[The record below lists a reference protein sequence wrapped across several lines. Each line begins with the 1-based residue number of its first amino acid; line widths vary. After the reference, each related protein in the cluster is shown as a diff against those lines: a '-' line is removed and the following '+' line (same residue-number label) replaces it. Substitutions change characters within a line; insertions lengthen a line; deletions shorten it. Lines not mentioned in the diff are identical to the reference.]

1 MDTTPTTGTSET
13 NETPEKPTSSVEP
26 IVQLKHVTKSFGP
39 VQVLKDV
46 SLEMLPGEVLCL
58 AGENG
63 AGKSTLIKILTG
75 AIQRDAGDYLIDG
88 REVGSPGPAQA
99 RELGVGVVYQELSLL
114 RDVSVEENLLMGR
127 LPARGG
133 IVNRREL
140 RAQATKMLERVG
152 LTRVNPGALVSDLS
166 VATRQM
172 VEIAKVLGANA
183 RIVIFDEP
191 TTSLSEEDARHLL
204 QLINRIKREEGVA
217 VLYVTHRLEEIFEIG
232 DRITVLR
239 DGQFITT
246 APAKEFTHETLIR
259 SMVGRQIEALYP
271 ERDRTKIGKVV
282 LAVQGLRL
290 MGSPYP
296 IDLEV
301 HAGEILGLGGLVGA
315 GRSETVRAIFGADPI
330 EAGKV
335 YVDGAL
341 LPPGSPGE
349 AVKAGLGLLSE
360 DRKELGIL
368 ANLSIRENV
377 TIADLSEVARLGVI
391 SQGKEVSLVRL
402 LVPRLRL
409 KYHSTEQTISSLSG
423 GNQQKVLLSRW
434 IATKAKVL
442 LLDEPTKG
450 VDVGAKVD
458 IYTII
463 GDLAARGLGIIVVS
477 SYLPE
482 LLGICD
488 RVIVLHDFGIT
499 GELPI
504 ADATEE
510 AVLQLAS
517 QAPMAARAQAER
529 K

>member
-1 MDTTPTTGTSET
+1 MET
-13 NETPEKPTSSVEP
+13 AAPVKLLVRLSHIS
-26 IVQLKHVTKSFGP
+26 KSFGP
-39 VQVLKDV
+39 VQVLNDV
-46 SLEMLPGEVLCL
+46 SLEMYRGEVLCL

-75 AIQRDAGDYLIDG
+75 AISRDSGEYYINGQD
-88 REVGSPGPAQA
+88 VGSPSPAQA

-114 RDVSVEENLLMGR
+114 PEVSVEENLLMGR

-133 IVNRREL
+133 VVSKREL
-140 RAQATKMLERVG
+140 RARATKMLERVG
-152 LTRVNPGALVSDLS
+152 LNSVDPGLLISDLP

-172 VEIAKVLGANA
+172 VEIAKVLGADA

-191 TTSLSEEDARHLL
+191 TTALSEKDAQHLL
-204 QLINRIKREEGVA
+204 QLINRLKTEEGVA

-246 APAKEFTHETLIR
+246 APTSQFTHDTLIR

-271 ERDRTKIGKVV
+271 KRAHKQLGKTL

-290 MGSPYP
+290 PGSPFN
-296 IDLEV
+296 INLEV
-301 HAGEILGLGGLVGA
+301 HAGEIVGLGGLVGA
-315 GRSETVRAIFGADPI
+315 GRTETVRAIFGADSMV
-330 EAGKV
+330 AGTV
-335 YVDGAL
+335 LVDGKPL
-341 LPPGSPGE
+341 HPGSPE
-349 AVKAGLGLLSE
+349 QAVKAGLGLLTE
-360 DRKELGIL
+360 DRKELGLL
-368 ANLSIRENV
+368 AALSIRENV
-377 TIADLSEVARLGVI
+377 TIADLSAITRLGVI
-391 SQGKEVSLVRL
+391 SKKQEASLVNK

-409 KYHSTEQTISSLSG
+409 KYHSIEQPISSLSG

-434 IATKAKVL
+434 LATKAKVL

-450 VDVGAKVD
+450 VDVGAKAD

-463 GDLAARGLGIIVVS
+463 GDLAAQGLGIVVVS

-488 RVIVLHDFGIT
+488 RVIVLHDFGVT
-499 GELPI
+499 GELSI
-504 ADATEE
+504 EEATEE
-510 AVLQLAS
+510 EVLHLAS
-517 QAPMAARAQAER
+517 SAPVSMNA
-529 K
+529 

>member
-1 MDTTPTTGTSET
+1 MATS
-13 NETPEKPTSSVEP
+13 PSSQP
-26 IVQLKHVTKSFGP
+26 LVQLRHITKSFGP

-46 SLEMLPGEVLCL
+46 SLELNRGEVVCL

-63 AGKSTLIKILTG
+63 AGKSTLIKIITG
-75 AIQRDAGDYLIDG
+75 AIPRDSGEYLIDG
-88 REVGSPGPAQA
+88 KDVGSPTPSQA

-114 RDVSVEENLLMGR
+114 RDVSVEENLLMGH
-127 LPARGG
+127 LPAIRG
-133 IVNRREL
+133 IVNKRQL
-140 RAQATKMLERVG
+140 RAAATKMLERVG
-152 LTRVNPGALVSDLS
+152 LDRVDPGMLVSDLP

-191 TTSLSEEDARHLL
+191 TTSLAEKDAQHLL
-204 QLINRIKREEGVA
+204 QLINRIKKEEGVA

-246 APAKEFTHETLIR
+246 APASEFTHDTLIR

-271 ERDRTKIGKVV
+271 QRDQKALGKVV
-282 LAVQGLRL
+282 LSVQGLHL
-290 MGSPYP
+290 QGSPYP
-296 IDLEV
+296 INFEL

-315 GRSETVRAIFGADPI
+315 GRTETVRAIFGADPYD
-330 EAGKV
+330 AGKV
-335 YVDGAL
+335 FVDGTPL
-341 LPPGSPGE
+341 SPGSP
-349 AVKAGLGLLSE
+349 AQSVHAGLGLLTE
-360 DRKELGIL
+360 DRKDLGIL
-368 ANLSIRENV
+368 AELTIRENV
-377 TIADLSEVARLGVI
+377 TVADLSEVSRLSVI
-391 SQGKEVSLVRL
+391 SQGKEVSLVRK

-423 GNQQKVLLSRW
+423 GNQQKVLLTRW
-434 IATKAKVL
+434 LATKAKVL

-450 VDVGAKVD
+450 VDVGAKAD

-463 GDLAARGLGIIVVS
+463 GDLASQGLGILVVS

-488 RVIVLHDFGIT
+488 RVIILHDLGMT
-499 GELPI
+499 GELLI
-504 ADATEE
+504 ENATEE
-510 AVLQLAS
+510 EVLRLAS
-517 QAPMAARAQAER
+517 SSPIPVNA
-529 K
+529 

>member
-1 MDTTPTTGTSET
+1 MTTSTSA
-13 NETPEKPTSSVEP
+13 TPL
-26 IVQLKHVTKSFGP
+26 VQLNHVSKSFGP

-46 SLEMLPGEVLCL
+46 SLEMFRGEVLCL

-75 AIQRDAGDYLIDG
+75 AVSRDGGEYLIDG
-88 REVGSPGPAQA
+88 KDAGSPSPAQA
-99 RELGVGVVYQELSLL
+99 RALGVGVVYQELSLL
-114 RDVSVEENLLMGR
+114 PDVSVEENLLMGH
-127 LPARGG
+127 LPSMRG
-133 IVNRREL
+133 IVKRQEL
-140 RAQATKMLERVG
+140 RAHAIKMLERVG
-152 LTRVNPGALVSDLS
+152 LTRVDPGMLVSDLP

-191 TTSLSEEDARHLL
+191 TTALSEEDAQHLL
-204 QLINRIKREEGVA
+204 QLINRLKKEEGVA

-246 APAKEFTHETLIR
+246 APTGQFTHDSLIR
-259 SMVGRQIEALYP
+259 SMVGRQIEQLYP
-271 ERDRTKIGKVV
+271 KREQKQFGKTV
-282 LAVQGLRL
+282 LSVQGLRL
-290 MGSPYP
+290 KGSPYP
-296 IDLEV
+296 INLEV
-301 HAGEILGLGGLVGA
+301 RAGEIVGLGGLVGA
-315 GRSETVRAIFGADPI
+315 GRTETVRAIFGADSI
-330 EAGKV
+330 EAGKIL
-335 YVDGAL
+335 VDGTPL
-341 LPPGSPGE
+341 HPGSPAQ
-349 AVKAGLGLLSE
+349 AVKAGLGLLTE

-368 ANLSIRENV
+368 ADLSLRENV
-377 TIADLSEVARLGVI
+377 TIANMSAVSRFGVVSHKQELSLFNE
-391 SQGKEVSLVRL
+391 

-409 KYHSTEQTISSLSG
+409 KYHSSEQTISSLSG

-434 IATKAKVL
+434 LATNAKVL

-450 VDVGAKVD
+450 VDVGAKAD

-463 GDLAARGLGIIVVS
+463 GDLAAKGLGIVVLS

-488 RVIVLHDFGIT
+488 RVIVLHDFGVT

-504 ADATEE
+504 EKATEE
-510 AVLQLAS
+510 EVLRLAS
-517 QAPMAARAQAER
+517 STPVAANA
-529 K
+529 

>member
-1 MDTTPTTGTSET
+1 MTTSTSA
-13 NETPEKPTSSVEP
+13 TPL
-26 IVQLKHVTKSFGP
+26 VQLNHVSKSFGP

-46 SLEMLPGEVLCL
+46 SLEMFRGEVLCL

-75 AIQRDAGDYLIDG
+75 AVSRDAGEYLIDG
-88 REVGSPGPAQA
+88 KDAGSPSPAQA
-99 RELGVGVVYQELSLL
+99 RALGVGVVYQELSLL
-114 RDVSVEENLLMGR
+114 PDVSVEENLLMGH
-127 LPARGG
+127 LPATRG
-133 IVNRREL
+133 IVKKREL
-140 RAQATKMLERVG
+140 RARATKMLERVG
-152 LTRVNPGALVSDLS
+152 LNRVDPGMLVSDLT

-172 VEIAKVLGANA
+172 VEIAKVLGADA

-191 TTSLSEEDARHLL
+191 TTALSEEDAQHLL
-204 QLINRIKREEGVA
+204 QLINRLKKEEGVA

-246 APAKEFTHETLIR
+246 APTGEFTHDTLIR

-271 ERDRTKIGKVV
+271 KREQKQFGKTV
-282 LAVQGLRL
+282 LSVQGLRL
-290 MGSPYP
+290 RGSPYP
-296 IDLEV
+296 INLEV
-301 HAGEILGLGGLVGA
+301 HAGEIVGLGGLVGA
-315 GRSETVRAIFGADPI
+315 GRTETVRAIFGADPI

-335 YVDGAL
+335 IVDGTPL
-341 LPPGSPGE
+341 HQGSPGH
-349 AVKAGLGLLSE
+349 AVKAGLGLLTE

-368 ANLSIRENV
+368 ADLSIRENV
-377 TIADLSEVARLGVI
+377 TIANMSAVSHFGVI
-391 SQGKEVSLVRL
+391 SHKQELSVVND

-409 KYHSTEQTISSLSG
+409 KYNSSEQTISSLSG

-434 IATKAKVL
+434 LATNAKVL

-450 VDVGAKVD
+450 VDVGAKAD

-463 GDLAARGLGIIVVS
+463 GDLAAKGLGIVVVS

-488 RVIVLHDFGIT
+488 RVVVLHDFGVT

-504 ADATEE
+504 EEATEE
-510 AVLQLAS
+510 EVLRLAS
-517 QAPMAARAQAER
+517 STPVATNA
-529 K
+529 

>member
-1 MDTTPTTGTSET
+1 MITPPSS
-13 NETPEKPTSSVEP
+13 TPL
-26 IVQLKHVTKSFGP
+26 VQLSHVSKSFGP

-46 SLEMLPGEVLCL
+46 ALEMYRGEVLCL

-63 AGKSTLIKILTG
+63 AGKSTLIKIMTG
-75 AIQRDAGDYLIDG
+75 AIPRDDGEYRID
-88 REVGSPGPAQA
+88 EQDVGSPSPAQA
-99 RELGVGVVYQELSLL
+99 RALGVGVVYQELSLM
-114 RDVSVEENLLMGR
+114 REVSVEENLLMGR
-127 LPARGG
+127 LPAKGG
-133 IVNRREL
+133 VVNKREL
-140 RAQATKMLERVG
+140 RTHATNILERVG
-152 LTRVNPGALVSDLS
+152 LNRVDPGMLVSELP

-172 VEIAKVLGANA
+172 VEIAKVLGADA

-191 TTSLSEEDARHLL
+191 TTSLSEEDAQHLL
-204 QLINRIKREEGVA
+204 QLINRLKKEEGVA

-246 APAKEFTHETLIR
+246 APTTQFTHDTLIR

-271 ERDRTKIGKVV
+271 ERQHKQFGKTV

-290 MGSPYP
+290 RGSPYS
-296 IDLEV
+296 INLEV
-301 HAGEILGLGGLVGA
+301 HAGEIVGLGGLVGA
-315 GRSETVRAIFGADPI
+315 GRTETVRAIFGADPI
-330 EAGKV
+330 EAGTIL
-335 YVDGAL
+335 VDGTPL
-341 LPPGSPGE
+341 HPGSPQQ
-349 AVKAGLGLLSE
+349 AVKAGLGLLTE
-360 DRKELGIL
+360 DRKDLGIL
-368 ANLSIRENV
+368 AVLSIRENV
-377 TIADLSEVARLGVI
+377 TIADLSEVSRLNVI
-391 SQGKEVSLVRL
+391 SQRQEVSLVKQ

-434 IATKAKVL
+434 LATKAKVL

-450 VDVGAKVD
+450 VDVGAKAD

-463 GDLAARGLGIIVVS
+463 GDLAAHGLGIVVVS

-488 RVIVLHDFGIT
+488 RVIVLHDFGVT

-504 ADATEE
+504 EEATEE
-510 AVLQLAS
+510 GVLRLAS
-517 QAPMAARAQAER
+517 STPVSMNA
-529 K
+529 

>member
-1 MDTTPTTGTSET
+1 MATLP
-13 NETPEKPTSSVEP
+13 SSQP
-26 IVQLKHVTKSFGP
+26 LVQLSHITKSFGP

-46 SLEMLPGEVLCL
+46 TLELNRGEVVCL

-63 AGKSTLIKILTG
+63 AGKSTLIKIITG
-75 AIQRDAGDYLIDG
+75 AIPRDAGQYLIDG
-88 REVGSPGPAQA
+88 KDVGSPTPAQA

-114 RDVSVEENLLMGR
+114 RDVSVEENLLMGH
-127 LPARGG
+127 LPSVRG
-133 IVNRREL
+133 IVNKRQL
-140 RAQATKMLERVG
+140 RTQATKMLERVG
-152 LTRVNPGALVSDLS
+152 LDRVDPGMLISDLP

-191 TTSLSEEDARHLL
+191 TTSLAEKDAQHLL
-204 QLINRIKREEGVA
+204 QLINRIKKEEGVA

-246 APAKEFTHETLIR
+246 APTNEFTHDTLIR

-271 ERDRTKIGKVV
+271 QRDQKALGKVV
-282 LAVQGLRL
+282 LSVQGLHL
-290 MGSPYP
+290 QGSPYP
-296 IDLEV
+296 INLEL

-315 GRSETVRAIFGADPI
+315 GRTETVRAIFGADPYD
-330 EAGKV
+330 AGKV
-335 YVDGAL
+335 FVDGTPL
-341 LPPGSPGE
+341 SPGSPGQS
-349 AVKAGLGLLSE
+349 VNAGLGLLTE
-360 DRKELGIL
+360 DRKDLGIL
-368 ANLSIRENV
+368 AELTIRENV
-377 TIADLSEVARLGVI
+377 TIADLSEVSRLSVI
-391 SQGKEVSLVRL
+391 SQGKEISLVRQ

-423 GNQQKVLLSRW
+423 GNQQKVLLTRW
-434 IATKAKVL
+434 LATKAKVL

-450 VDVGAKVD
+450 VDVGAKAD

-463 GDLAARGLGIIVVS
+463 GDLAAQGLGILVVS

-488 RVIVLHDFGIT
+488 RVIILHDLGVT
-499 GELPI
+499 GELLI
-504 ADATEE
+504 EDATEE
-510 AVLQLAS
+510 AVLRLAS
-517 QAPMAARAQAER
+517 SSPIPVNA
-529 K
+529 

>member
-1 MDTTPTTGTSET
+1 MTTSTSA
-13 NETPEKPTSSVEP
+13 TPL
-26 IVQLKHVTKSFGP
+26 VQLNHVSKSFGP

-46 SLEMLPGEVLCL
+46 SLEMFRGEVLCL

-75 AIQRDAGDYLIDG
+75 AVSRDAGEYLIDG
-88 REVGSPGPAQA
+88 KDAGSPSPAQA
-99 RELGVGVVYQELSLL
+99 RALGVGVVYQELSLL
-114 RDVSVEENLLMGR
+114 PDVSVEENLLMGH
-127 LPARGG
+127 LPAIRG
-133 IVNRREL
+133 IVKKRDL
-140 RAQATKMLERVG
+140 RARATKMLERVG
-152 LTRVNPGALVSDLS
+152 LNRVDPGMLVSDLT

-172 VEIAKVLGANA
+172 VEIAKVLGADA

-191 TTSLSEEDARHLL
+191 TTALSEEDAQHLL
-204 QLINRIKREEGVA
+204 QLINRLKKEEGVA

-246 APAKEFTHETLIR
+246 APTSEFTHDTLIR

-271 ERDRTKIGKVV
+271 KREQKQFGKTV
-282 LAVQGLRL
+282 LSVQGLRL
-290 MGSPYP
+290 RGSPYP
-296 IDLEV
+296 INLEV
-301 HAGEILGLGGLVGA
+301 HAGEIVGLGGLVGA
-315 GRSETVRAIFGADPI
+315 GRTETVRAIFGADPI

-335 YVDGAL
+335 IVDGTPL
-341 LPPGSPGE
+341 HQGSPGQ
-349 AVKAGLGLLSE
+349 AVKAGLGLLTE

-368 ANLSIRENV
+368 ADLSIRENV
-377 TIADLSEVARLGVI
+377 TIANMSAVSRFGVI
-391 SQGKEVSLVRL
+391 SHKQELSVVND

-409 KYHSTEQTISSLSG
+409 KYNSSEQTISSLSG

-434 IATKAKVL
+434 LATNAKVL

-450 VDVGAKVD
+450 VDVGAKAD

-463 GDLAARGLGIIVVS
+463 GDLAAKGLGIVVVS

-488 RVIVLHDFGIT
+488 RVVVLHDFGVT

-504 ADATEE
+504 EEATEE
-510 AVLQLAS
+510 EVLRLAS
-517 QAPMAARAQAER
+517 STPIATNA
-529 K
+529 

>member
-1 MDTTPTTGTSET
+1 METTTSTTPL
-13 NETPEKPTSSVEP
+13 
-26 IVQLKHVTKSFGP
+26 VQLSHVTKSFGP

-46 SLEMLPGEVLCL
+46 SLEMNRGEVLCL

-75 AIQRDAGDYLIDG
+75 AVPRDGGEYHIDG
-88 REVGSPGPAQA
+88 KDVGSPTPSQA

-114 RDVSVEENLLMGR
+114 RDVSVEENLLMGH
-127 LPARGG
+127 LPSLRGV
-133 IVNRREL
+133 VNRREL
-140 RAQATKMLERVG
+140 RNRALQMLERVG
-152 LTRVNPGALVSDLS
+152 LNKVDPGMLVSDLP

-191 TTSLSEEDARHLL
+191 TTSLSEADAHHLL
-204 QLINRIKREEGVA
+204 GLINRLKKEEGVA

-246 APAKEFTHETLIR
+246 APAIEFTHDSLIR

-271 ERDRTKIGKVV
+271 KRQEKQFGKT
-282 LAVQGLRL
+282 LLSVQGLRL
-290 MGSPYP
+290 TGSPYE
-296 IDLEV
+296 INLEV

-315 GRSETVRAIFGADPI
+315 GRTETVRAIFGADPI
-330 EAGKV
+330 DAGKV
-335 YVDGAL
+335 FVDGVPL
-341 LPPGSPGE
+341 HHGSPGQ
-349 AVKAGLGLLSE
+349 AVKAGIGLLSE
-360 DRKELGIL
+360 DRKELGL
-368 ANLSIRENV
+368 LTDLSIRENV
-377 TIADLSEVARLGVI
+377 TIADLSEVSRFGVI
-391 SQGKEVSLVRL
+391 SQKKENAVVNQ

-409 KYHSTEQTISSLSG
+409 KYHSNEQPVSSLSG

-434 IATKAKVL
+434 LATKVKVL

-450 VDVGAKVD
+450 VDVGAKAD

-488 RVIVLHDFGIT
+488 RVIVLHDFGVT
-499 GELPI
+499 GELSI
-504 ADATEE
+504 EDATEE

-517 QAPMAARAQAER
+517 STPVAAAMH
-529 K
+529 

>member
-1 MDTTPTTGTSET
+1 MTTSTSA
-13 NETPEKPTSSVEP
+13 TPL
-26 IVQLKHVTKSFGP
+26 VQLNHVSKSFGP

-46 SLEMLPGEVLCL
+46 SLEMFRGEVPCL

-75 AIQRDAGDYLIDG
+75 AVSRDAGEYLIDG
-88 REVGSPGPAQA
+88 QDAGSPSPAQA
-99 RELGVGVVYQELSLL
+99 RALGVGVVYQELSLL

-127 LPARGG
+127 LPATRR
-133 IVNRREL
+133 IVKKREL
-140 RAQATKMLERVG
+140 RAHATKMLERVG
-152 LTRVNPGALVSDLS
+152 LNRVDPGMLVSDLP

-172 VEIAKVLGANA
+172 VEIAKVLGADA

-191 TTSLSEEDARHLL
+191 TTALSEEDAQHLL
-204 QLINRIKREEGVA
+204 QLINRLKKEEGVA

-246 APAKEFTHETLIR
+246 ASTNQFTHDTLIR

-271 ERDRTKIGKVV
+271 ERQHKQFGKTV

-290 MGSPYP
+290 RGSRYS
-296 IDLEV
+296 INLEV
-301 HAGEILGLGGLVGA
+301 HAGEIVGLGGLVGA
-315 GRSETVRAIFGADPI
+315 GRTETVRAIFGADTI
-330 EAGKV
+330 EAGRIL
-335 YVDGAL
+335 VDGTPL
-341 LPPGSPGE
+341 HPGSPAQ
-349 AVKAGLGLLSE
+349 AVKAGLGLLTE

-368 ANLSIRENV
+368 AALPIRESV
-377 TIADLSEVARLGVI
+377 TIANMSAVSRFGVI
-391 SQGKEVSLVRL
+391 SYKQELSVVNDV
-402 LVPRLRL
+402 VPRLRL
-409 KYHSTEQTISSLSG
+409 KYNSSEQTISSLSG

-434 IATKAKVL
+434 LATNAKVL

-450 VDVGAKVD
+450 VDVGAKAD

-463 GDLAARGLGIIVVS
+463 GDLAAKGLGIVVVS

-488 RVIVLHDFGIT
+488 RVIVLHDFGVT

-504 ADATEE
+504 EKATEE
-510 AVLQLAS
+510 EVLRLAS
-517 QAPMAARAQAER
+517 SAPVSMNA
-529 K
+529 

>member
-1 MDTTPTTGTSET
+1 MGTPMPA
-13 NETPEKPTSSVEP
+13 TPL
-26 IVQLKHVTKSFGP
+26 VQLSHVSKSFGP

-46 SLEMLPGEVLCL
+46 SLEMNRGEVLCL

-75 AIQRDAGDYLIDG
+75 AIPRDAGEYRIDG
-88 REVGSPGPAQA
+88 QDVGSPSPAQA
-99 RELGVGVVYQELSLL
+99 RALGVGVVYQELSLL
-114 RDVSVEENLLMGR
+114 REVSVEENLLMGR
-127 LPARGG
+127 LPAKGG
-133 IVNRREL
+133 VVNKREL
-140 RAQATKMLERVG
+140 RARATGMLERVG
-152 LTRVNPGALVSDLS
+152 LNRVNPGMLVSELP

-172 VEIAKVLGANA
+172 VEIAKVLGADA

-191 TTSLSEEDARHLL
+191 TTSLSEEDAQHLL
-204 QLINRIKREEGVA
+204 QLINRLKKEEGVA

-246 APAKEFTHETLIR
+246 APTNQFTHDTLIR

-271 ERDRTKIGKVV
+271 ERQHKQFGKTV

-290 MGSPYP
+290 QGSPYH
-296 IDLEV
+296 INLEV
-301 HAGEILGLGGLVGA
+301 HAGEIVGLGGLVGA
-315 GRSETVRAIFGADPI
+315 GRTETVRAIFGADPI
-330 EAGKV
+330 GAGTV
-335 YVDGAL
+335 LVDGTPLRA
-341 LPPGSPGE
+341 GSPQQ
-349 AVKAGLGLLSE
+349 AVKAGLGLLTE

-368 ANLSIRENV
+368 ADLSIRENV
-377 TIADLSEVARLGVI
+377 TIADLSEVSRFSVI
-391 SQGKEVSLVRL
+391 SQRQEVSLVQQ

-434 IATKAKVL
+434 LATKAKVL

-450 VDVGAKVD
+450 VDVGAKAD

-463 GDLAARGLGIIVVS
+463 GDLAAHGLGIVVVS

-488 RVIVLHDFGIT
+488 RVVVLHDFGVT

-504 ADATEE
+504 EEATEE
-510 AVLQLAS
+510 GVLRLAS
-517 QAPMAARAQAER
+517 STPVSMNA
-529 K
+529 

>member
-1 MDTTPTTGTSET
+1 MTTS
-13 NETPEKPTSSVEP
+13 TSSTP
-26 IVQLKHVTKSFGP
+26 LVQLSHVSKSFGP

-46 SLEMLPGEVLCL
+46 SLEMYPGEVLCL

-75 AIQRDAGDYLIDG
+75 AVPRDGGEYHLDG
-88 REVGSPGPAQA
+88 KEVGSPSPAQA
-99 RELGVGVVYQELSLL
+99 RALGVGVVYQELSLL
-114 RDVSVEENLLMGR
+114 PDVSVEENLLMGR
-127 LPARGG
+127 LPATRGF
-133 IVNRREL
+133 VNRREL
-140 RAQATKMLERVG
+140 RARASKMLERVG
-152 LTRVNPGALVSDLS
+152 LNRIDPGMLISDLP

-172 VEIAKVLGANA
+172 VEIAKVLGADA

-191 TTSLSEEDARHLL
+191 TTSLSDEDARHLL
-204 QLINRIKREEGVA
+204 QLIDRLKKEEGVA

-246 APAKEFTHETLIR
+246 APTNEFTHDSLIR

-271 ERDRTKIGKVV
+271 EREHKQFGKTV

-290 MGSPYP
+290 RGSPYP
-296 IDLEV
+296 INLEV

-315 GRSETVRAIFGADPI
+315 GRTETVRAIFGADPAD
-330 EAGKV
+330 AGKV
-335 YVDGAL
+335 FVDGVPL
-341 LPPGSPGE
+341 RQNSPAQ

-360 DRKELGIL
+360 DRKELGL
-368 ANLSIRENV
+368 LTDLSIRENV
-377 TIADLSEVARLGVI
+377 TIADLSEVSRYGVI
-391 SQGKEVSLVRL
+391 SHKREDSLVNL

-409 KYHSTEQTISSLSG
+409 KYHSNEQPVSSLSG

-434 IATKAKVL
+434 LATKAKVL

-450 VDVGAKVD
+450 VDVGAKAD

-488 RVIVLHDFGIT
+488 RVIVLHDFGVT
-499 GELPI
+499 GELSI
-504 ADATEE
+504 EDATEE
-510 AVLQLAS
+510 AVLHLAS
-517 QAPMAARAQAER
+517 SSPVAPGAA
-529 K
+529 